1 MRLGDLVRLALR
13 ALRRNALRSALT
25 MLGIVIGVAAVIAMT
40 TIGAGAT
47 RKVSDDISKLGTN
60 LLLVRPGQGYGGG
73 GGARSDAPAFKLA
86 DADAIVREVPGIEAV
101 APTAQKPGQAIAAA
115 KNWSTSITGSTT
127 SFLTVR
133 SWGLASG
140 RIFTDGEERAGNAVC
155 VLGQTVRR
163 ELFGSADPVGTRIR
177 LGKLTCLVIGVLEAK
192 GESSFGQDQDDIVLV
207 PLRWLQR
214 TLAGNTDVGSIFVSA
229 KNGLST
235 TKVSDDMTLLLR
247 ERRHSPTGE
256 DDFSIRDMKEIAT
269 ALTATTK
276 VMTSLLGAVAA
287 VSLLVGGIGIM
298 NIMLVSV
305 TERTREIGIRLAIG
319 ALEREVLTQFLVE
332 AVVLSSV
339 GGVVGIV
346 LGLLAAM
353 AGTRAI
359 GAPFVFQPGIV
370 VLAFVFS
377 AAVGVVFSFF
387 PVRQAARLDPIEALR
402 HE

>member
-1 MRLGDLVRLALR
+1 MLWSMVRLALI
-13 ALRRNALRSALT
+13 AIRRNVMRSSLT
-25 MLGIVIGVAAVIAMT
+25 VLGIVIGVAAVITMT

-47 RKVSDDISKLGTN
+47 AKVSADIAALGTN
-60 LLLVRPGQGYGGG
+60 LLLVRPGQGQGP
-73 GGARSDAPAFKLA
+73 GGARSDSAPFKIA
-86 DADAIVREVPGIEAV
+86 DAEAMQREVPGIAAV
-101 APTAQKPGQAIAAA
+101 APTAQKASQAIAASR
-115 KNWSTSITGSTT
+115 NWSTTVTGSTG
-127 SFLTVR
+127 SFLQVR

-140 RIFTDGEERAGNAVC
+140 RSFTEGEERAGNAVC
-155 VLGQTVRR
+155 IVGETVKR
-163 ELFGSADPVGTRIR
+163 ELFAGADPVGTRMR
-177 LGKLTCLVIGVLEAK
+177 LGKLSCLVIGVLEVK

-214 TLAGNTDVGSIFVSA
+214 TLAGNTDVGAIFVSA
-229 KNGLST
+229 RDGVST
-235 TKVSDDMTLLLR
+235 SKVQADLETLLR
-247 ERRHSPTGE
+247 ERRHSTTGE

-276 VMTSLLGAVAA
+276 VMTALLGAVAA

-339 GGVVGIV
+339 GGVVGIAI
-346 LGLLAAM
+346 GLAAAA
-353 AGTRAI
+353 AGTHAI

-377 AAVGVVFSFF
+377 AAVGVIFGFF
-387 PVRQAARLDPIEALR
+387 PARQAARLDPIEALR

>member
-1 MRLGDLVRLALR
+1 MFWSMIRLALV
-13 ALRRNALRSALT
+13 AIRRNVLRSSLT
-25 MLGIVIGVAAVIAMT
+25 VLGIVIGVAAVITMT

-47 RKVSDDISKLGTN
+47 AKVTDDIAKLGTN
-60 LLLVRPGQGYGGG
+60 LLLIRPGQGYAG
-73 GGARSDAPAFKLA
+73 GGARSDAPPFKLA
-86 DADAIVREVPGIEAV
+86 DSEAMLNEVPGIEAV
-101 APTAQKPGQAIAAA
+101 APTAQKPVQAIAAA
-115 KNWSTSITGSTT
+115 KNWSTSATGSTT
-127 SFLTVR
+127 AFLRVR
-133 SWGLASG
+133 NWGLASG
-140 RIFTDGEERAGNAVC
+140 RGFTEGEERAGNAVC
-155 VLGQTVRR
+155 ILGETVHR
-163 ELFGSADPVGTRIR
+163 ELFASADPVGQRIR

-192 GESSFGQDQDDIVLV
+192 GESSFGQDQDDLVLV

-214 TLAGNTDVGSIFVSA
+214 TLAGNTDVGAIFASARDGVST
-229 KNGLST
+229 S
-235 TKVSDDMTLLLR
+235 KVQDDLTLLLR
-247 ERRHSPTGE
+247 ERRHNPSGE

-269 ALTATTK
+269 ALTATTRI
-276 VMTSLLGAVAA
+276 MTGLLGAVAA

-339 GGVVGIV
+339 GGVVGIAI
-346 LGLLAAM
+346 GLAAAA

-377 AAVGVVFSFF
+377 AAVGVVFGFF
-387 PVRQAARLDPIEALR
+387 PARQAARLDPIEALR